1 MREKFGTTEVH
12 NGWTLFHC
20 STATIALERK
30 YGYSA
35 RENGPATLPCL
46 THQAGVLVRT
56 APCTKVKDVFRV
68 LTTWQAGA
76 RGTTASCYG
85 YKMVMPSLLGSE
97 VGAMCCHCRSKVVNN
112 VVGLSGSGPHEKEI
126 KIRAARETCSLG
138 VPGSLGIY
146 AQGCAGS
153 RPPGGLWVP

>member
-1 MREKFGTTEVH
+1 
-12 NGWTLFHC
+12 
-20 STATIALERK
+20 
-30 YGYSA
+30 
-35 RENGPATLPCL
+35 
-46 THQAGVLVRT
+46 VLVRT
-56 APCTKVKDVFRV
+56 APCTKVEDVFRV

-76 RGTTASCYG
+76 RGTTASCCAII
-85 YKMVMPSLLGSE
+85 PSLLGSE

-112 VVGLSGSGPHEKEI
+112 VVNNVVGLSASGPHEKEI

-153 RPPGGLWVP
+153 RPPGG